1 MITDQVLATNVAVH
15 SRSADHPAVLA
26 DYWALTKPDVN
37 ALVVMT
43 TATGFFLG
51 AAAESVHVQWIPLLH
66 TMLGA
71 MLVASGAAALN
82 QWSEHQFDAR
92 MRRTARRPV
101 AAGRIE
107 PTNALTFG
115 GVLSM
120 AGAAYLAIVVS
131 GLASLLALV
140 TLLTY
145 LLVYTPSKRF
155 TWLSTTIGAVPGALP
170 ALIGWGA
177 ASGRLEPQAFVL
189 FAIVFL
195 WQFPHFM
202 AIAWMY
208 RDDYDRAG
216 YRVLPRGAT
225 RTRFTIVQTSI
236 PLILLLPVS
245 LLPVL
250 VGPAKDLYA
259 MGALL
264 MGVLF
269 LDSGAQ
275 FALRRTGAAAR
286 QLLMVS
292 IVYLPALLTL
302 MMLSTLLAY

>member
-1 MITDQVLATNVAVH
+1 MH
-15 SRSADHPAVLA
+15 
-26 DYWALTKPDVN
+26 
-37 ALVVMT
+37 
-43 TATGFFLG
+43 GC
-51 AAAESVHVQWIPLLH
+51 
-66 TMLGA
+66 
-71 MLVASGAAALN
+71 
-82 QWSEHQFDAR
+82 DAR
-92 MRRTARRPV
+92 PDGLSRQDAL
-101 AAGRIE
+101 E

-115 GVLSM
+115 GVLSL

-131 GLASLLALV
+131 GLASVLALV

-145 LLVYTPSKRF
+145 LLVYTPSKRL

-170 ALIGWGA
+170 ALIGWAA

-189 FAIVFL
+189 FAVVFL

-208 RDDYDRAG
+208 KDDYDRAG
-216 YRVLPRGAT
+216 YRVLPRGAM
-225 RTRFTIVQTSI
+225 RTPFTIVQTSV

-250 VGPAKDLYA
+250 VGPARDLYA
-259 MGALL
+259 IGALL

-269 LDSGAQ
+269 FDCGMQ
-275 FALRRTGAAAR
+275 FAHRRTGAAAR

-302 MMLSTLLAY
+302 MMLSTLLVS